1 MDCQNKNCKYYKKKE
16 KDYRFAGFYMVGS
29 GGYCKR
35 GYCEKQ
41 FRRKRGRRGMKPAS
55 FKEQNS
61 LFVAEGCDN
70 LPACKQYNEQFQTD
84 EVISCWEFTD
94 DELVQ
99 ILKDV
104 KAGKR
109 PQIFLSIIGGQP
121 PVALFMRSGNHARNN

>member
-1 MDCQNKNCKYYKKKE
+1 MRKTVSEKKK
-16 KDYRFAGFYMVGS
+16 
-29 GGYCKR
+29 
-35 GYCEKQ
+35 
-41 FRRKRGRRGMKPAS
+41 GRRGMKPAS